1 VQELAMPDQ
10 GCRSEDGDMSDG
22 DMFRESLDTTETGN
36 NGLFQDL
43 HVAAD
48 MASDTIPI
56 VVVRE

>member
-1 VQELAMPDQ
+1 MADQ
-10 GCRSEDGDMSDG
+10 GYRSEDGD
-22 DMFRESLDTTETGN
+22 RCLESLDTSEVGN
-36 NGLFQDL
+36 NGLSKDL